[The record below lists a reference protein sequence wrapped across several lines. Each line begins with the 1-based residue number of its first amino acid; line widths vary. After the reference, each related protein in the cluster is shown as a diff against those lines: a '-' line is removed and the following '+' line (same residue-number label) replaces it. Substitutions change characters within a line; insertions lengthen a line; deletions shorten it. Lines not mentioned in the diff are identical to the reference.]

1 MSLYSAIL
9 LRTILIGWWQYA
21 LEKYQRGWG
30 LYFLPI
36 GGLTPEYLTLYG
48 LKLKEGRFFD
58 LEKDKDREE
67 KVVLNETALK
77 MFGFTSLEEAELE
90 SQYWGKGWKVI
101 GVVEDFRVDHLAV
114 PKLR

>member
-1 MSLYSAIL
+1 
-9 LRTILIGWWQYA
+9 LIPK
-21 LEKYQRGWG
+21 L
-30 LYFLPI
+30 
-36 GGLTPEYLTLYG
+36 GLTPEYLTLYG

-77 MFGFTSLEEAELE
+77 MFGFTSLGEAELE

-101 GVVEDFRVDHLAV
+101 GVVEDFRYFPDPNFTEALPDIEISKAE
-114 PKLR
+114 